1 MTPNS
6 QPSPGVQ
13 TPTLRTRDP
22 YSGGWASL
30 FLKRTVGEVI
40 EDGISGQ
47 GADREGSS

>member
-13 TPTLRTRDP
+13 TATLRTRDP
-22 YSGGWASL
+22 YPGGWASIL
-30 FLKRTVGEVI
+30 LKRTVDGVI
-40 EDGISGQ
+40 EDGILGQ